1 MSSPHSRSTISCPSS
16 KCYIITLPLFWI
28 LTNSVLADST
38 SEPTES
44 RPSTALQ
51 LPTTTVTARIEDEDP
66 RDLPISISVTS
77 GEQLRIQRLDTLE
90 SALRNTSGVNVN
102 SSGGPNDFNVL
113 IRGVG
118 SLYQISMDDSSV
130 AFNVD
135 GVPMSSRS
143 LGFGTLDIERIE
155 VLKGPQGTLS
165 GAIGQAGAVNITTRM
180 PTRAVEGYLRGEV
193 GQEGKFLAEGAMGGP
208 ISESLSGRLA
218 IRRSGLDNWIDNDQ
232 TGHPIS
238 KPRNEAYR
246 GTLLWDLNDD
256 TRALFTAERQ
266 KTERATNVLVLR
278 PYGSD
283 PSLNLTPGLFDDNY
297 KTTERYSIKVD
308 HDLANSRLTSTTA
321 TSTANFKGLIAYD
334 SMLMDALYGS
344 ANEFWV
350 VDKSFERTWSQ
361 DLHLSSLPGSDV
373 FWITGV
379 TASRSERT
387 YDTPRNT
394 YGTSGAKFRDFST
407 NIYAGYGEITFPL
420 SERLKLTTGYRH
432 SWDRKTYDGEYFAGP
447 TAIQDSRKLTDNYG
461 TGRAALSYALT
472 PQTNVYVQ
480 LARGYK
486 SGGFNDYASQVS
498 DSEPYKA
505 AISKAA
511 EIGFKSETDDRRGNL
526 NGALFVTRVHDD
538 HLLGYD
544 AITFATNAFNADTRS
559 RGAEL
564 EGSYRFDHGLTLSAS
579 ATYLDAKITSA
590 VNGIQAGD
598 VAAGNRTP
606 DVPRWSGNFNA
617 TWHHPLGDIAGLG
630 ETTLNTSLNYHL
642 VGERA
647 ADPQNHFDLNN
658 YEKLDLRAG
667 LENKFGEVYAF
678 ADNLLNQTY
687 DTYGFYSDPVAYGAP
702 AQRRTLGVGYYYQ
715 F

>member
-1 MSSPHSRSTISCPSS
+1 MSAPSPSTTSRGSPYIRYTITTLIGCTLTHSA
-16 KCYIITLPLFWI
+16 
-28 LTNSVLADST
+28 LADTVSQT
-38 SEPTES
+38 V
-44 RPSTALQ
+44 Q
-51 LPTTTVTARIEDEDP
+51 LPASTVTARMEQEDP
-66 RDLPISISVTS
+66 KEVPISLSVIS
-77 GEQLRIQRLDTLE
+77 GEQLRTQRLDTLE
-90 SALRNTSGVNVN
+90 SALRNTSGVSVN

-118 SLYQISMDDSSV
+118 SLYQMSMDDSSV
-130 AFNVD
+130 AFNID
-135 GVPMSSRS
+135 GVPVSSRS
-143 LGFGTLDIERIE
+143 LGFETLDVDRIE

-165 GAIGQAGAVNITTRM
+165 GAIGQAGAVNITTRQ
-180 PTRAVEGYLRGEV
+180 PTRELEGYVRGEV
-193 GQEGKFLAEGAMGGP
+193 GQQGQFLTEGAVGGP
-208 ISESLSGRLA
+208 LTDNLSGRLA
-218 IRRSGLDNWIDNDQ
+218 VRRAGYDSWIDNDQ
-232 TGHPIS
+232 THHPQT

-246 GTLLWDLNDD
+246 GSLLWDINDD
-256 TRALFTAERQ
+256 TRALFSAERQ
-266 KTERATNVLVLR
+266 KTKRATNSLVLR

-283 PSLNLTPGLFDDNY
+283 PSLDLTPGLFDDNY
-297 KTTERYSIKVD
+297 KTTERYAIKVE
-308 HDLANSRLTSTTA
+308 HDFANSRLTSTSA
-321 TSTANFKGLIAYD
+321 TSTADFEGLIAYD
-334 SMLMDALYGS
+334 SKLMGALYGTPS
-344 ANEFWV
+344 EFWV
-350 VDKSFERTWSQ
+350 VDKSFERSWSQ
-361 DLHLSSLPGSDV
+361 DVHLSSLPGAEV
-373 FWITGV
+373 FWVTGL
-379 TASRSERT
+379 AAARNERT

-394 YGTSGAKFRDFST
+394 YGTSGAKFRDFT
-407 NIYAGYGEITFPL
+407 TTTYAGYGEVTFPL
-420 SERLKLTTGYRH
+420 TEQLKLTTGYRH
-432 SWDRKTYDGEYFAGP
+432 SWDRKTYDGEYFSGNASVN
-447 TAIQDSRKLTDNYG
+447 DSRKLTDNYG

-505 AISKAA
+505 AVSKAA
-511 EIGFKSETDDRRGNL
+511 ELGFKSQTDDHRGSL
-526 NGALFVTRVHDD
+526 NGALFFTRVHDD

-544 AITFATNAFNADTRS
+544 AATFATNAFNADTRS

-564 EGSYRFDHGLTLSAS
+564 EGSWRFDYGLTVAAS

-606 DVPRWSGNFNA
+606 DVPRWSGNFNVA
-617 TWHHPLGDIAGLG
+617 WEHPLGDFAGLG
-630 ETTLNTSLNYHL
+630 DTTLNTSLNYHL

-647 ADPQNHFDLNN
+647 ADPQNHFNLDN

-667 LENKFGEVYAF
+667 LQSKFGEVYAY

-702 AQRRTLGVGYYYQ
+702 ARRRTLGVGYTYQ